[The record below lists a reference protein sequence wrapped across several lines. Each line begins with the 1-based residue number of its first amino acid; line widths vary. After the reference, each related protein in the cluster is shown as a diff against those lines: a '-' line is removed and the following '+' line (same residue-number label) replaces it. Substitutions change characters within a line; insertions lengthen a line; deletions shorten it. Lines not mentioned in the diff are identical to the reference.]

1 MQKPRSK
8 VILKSSCWQDDL
20 IRMFL
25 QEMHAV
31 QCVISI
37 SDGKI
42 QPNVIWV
49 AKHAGSTLN
58 QIQILC
64 SDSECTYLIIF
75 KQ

>member
-31 QCVISI
+31 HKVIIDKSQ
-37 SDGKI
+37 GKVPLFEQDTI
-42 QPNVIWV
+42 ENV
-49 AKHAGSTLN
+49 S
-58 QIQILC
+58 
-64 SDSECTYLIIF
+64 
-75 KQ
+75 

>member
-31 QCVISI
+31 HKVIIDKSQGEVPLFEQDTI
-37 SDGKI
+37 E
-42 QPNVIWV
+42 NV
-49 AKHAGSTLN
+49 
-58 QIQILC
+58 
-64 SDSECTYLIIF
+64 F
-75 KQ
+75 